1 MDKQLFSNNNLAFGN
16 LEFTKM
22 RFIYNAI
29 QNGWTVRKLD
39 DGRYEFVKE
48 LQKITTDVNAST
60 FLHDVFHRW
69 LSIDAGIHRQS

>member
-1 MDKQLFSNNNLAFGN
+1 MENKTDSN
-16 LEFTKM
+16 LEFAKM

-39 DGRYEFVKE
+39 DGRFEFVKE

-60 FLHDVFHRW
+60 FLHDVFQRW
-69 LSIDAGIHRQS
+69 MSIDAGLRRQN

>member
-1 MDKQLFSNNNLAFGN
+1 MDN

-22 RFIYNAI
+22 KLIYNAI
-29 QNGWTVRKLD
+29 QNGWTVRKLE

-60 FLHDVFHRW
+60 FLQDVFQRW
-69 LSIDAGIHRQS
+69 MSIDAATPKRR

>member
-1 MDKQLFSNNNLAFGN
+1 MDNNVEFS
-16 LEFTKM
+16 KM

-39 DGRYEFVKE
+39 DGRYEFAKE

-60 FLHDVFHRW
+60 FLQDVFQRW
-69 LSIDAGIHRQS
+69 MSIDAGIRRQT